1 MLFCCFTFEK
11 SGESA
16 GTGVLLSISG
26 RGGGGGGAGAMCG
39 EGGGV
44 GTCLDTRLNTTTGLT
59 QAVQKVASLK
69 TVQNTTNVGN
79 SFSCH
84 IFNNWNE

>member
-26 RGGGGGGAGAMCG
+26 RVGGGGGGGAGAMCG

-44 GTCLDTRLNTTTGLT
+44 GTCLGTRLNTTTGC
-59 QAVQKVASLK
+59 S
-69 TVQNTTNVGN
+69 N
-79 SFSCH
+79 S
-84 IFNNWNE
+84 